1 MSIYDIEVKD
11 IDGKVFTMK
20 KYENRVMLIVNVA
33 SKCGFTNQYEGLE
46 ELHKKYFDKGLSVL
60 GFPCNQF
67 LSQEPGTEYAY
78 KSNFFNPNIFTEYG
92 KSLESGHN
100 FKVMLGFQSEL
111 FKQRDITASQDGI
124 MSEVATLN
132 TTQTNAQNRGGYSE
146 WATAGFFGRVNYDYK
161 GRYLAEVN
169 MRYDGTSRFLRD
181 NRWNLFPSFSLGWNM
196 AREAFFEDLT
206 D

>member
-1 MSIYDIEVKD
+1 
-11 IDGKVFTMK
+11 
-20 KYENRVMLIVNVA
+20 
-33 SKCGFTNQYEGLE
+33 
-46 ELHKKYFDKGLSVL
+46 
-60 GFPCNQF
+60 
-67 LSQEPGTEYAY
+67 
-78 KSNFFNPNIFTEYG
+78 
-92 KSLESGHN
+92 
-100 FKVMLGFQSEL
+100 
-111 FKQRDITASQDGI
+111 

-196 AREAFFEDLT
+196 AREAFLKT
-206 D
+206 

>member
-1 MSIYDIEVKD
+1 
-11 IDGKVFTMK
+11 
-20 KYENRVMLIVNVA
+20 
-33 SKCGFTNQYEGLE
+33 
-46 ELHKKYFDKGLSVL
+46 
-60 GFPCNQF
+60 
-67 LSQEPGTEYAY
+67 
-78 KSNFFNPNIFTEYG
+78 
-92 KSLESGHN
+92 
-100 FKVMLGFQSEL
+100 MLGFQSEL

-196 AREAFFEDLT
+196 AREAFLKI
-206 D
+206 